1 MTSSPAF
8 ARQTVLDS
16 LNRGLHQAFAEDA
29 RVYLVGE
36 DVLDPY
42 GGAFK
47 VTKGLSTK
55 YQDRVWTSPVSEA
68 AIVGVAAGMALR
80 GLRPVVEIMFG
91 DFTTLIADQVINSL
105 SKFREMYNGQV
116 DVPLVIRTPMGGRRG
131 YGPTHSQTL
140 EKFFLGVPGLRV
152 LAPNSLSDPGELLHK
167 AILEDNGPVL
177 FIENK
182 LLYLKPV
189 LDGDAL
195 KDFEIET
202 SQSKGSYAPTQTLRL
217 KGTPSPTITFT
228 AYGYMSEL
236 AREALLRLA
245 FEHEIFCEL
254 VVPSQLSP
262 FAADGGLDIR
272 LKQSVQMTQ
281 RLLAI
286 EEGNYTLGWGA
297 EIVARAAQS
306 FAGQLKSAQRV
317 AAEDKPI
324 PASAPLEDK
333 ALPNEDDI
341 IAAARGMV

>member
-1 MTSSPAF
+1 MP
-8 ARQTVLDS
+8 TVLDS

-29 RVYLVGE
+29 RVYLIGE
-36 DVLDPY
+36 DLLDPY

-47 VTKGLSTK
+47 VSRGLSTR
-55 YQDRVWTSPVSEA
+55 YPDRVWTSPVSEA

-105 SKFREMYNGQV
+105 SKFTGMYNGQV
-116 DVPLVIRTPMGGRRG
+116 VVPLVIRTPMGGRRG
-131 YGPTHSQTL
+131 YGPTHSQTM
-140 EKFFLGVPGLRV
+140 EKLFLGVPGLRV
-152 LAPNSLSDPGELLHK
+152 LAANSLSDPGELLRK
-167 AILEDNGPVL
+167 AIVEDTGPVL

-189 LDGDAL
+189 LEREAL

-202 SQSKGSYAPTQTLRL
+202 AQPAQSYASAHTLRL
-217 KGTPSPTITFT
+217 KGTPGPTITIT
-228 AYGYMSEL
+228 AYGFMAEL

-254 VVPSQLSP
+254 IVPSQLSP
-262 FAADGGLDIR
+262 FAAGGALD
-272 LKQSVQMTQ
+272 LPLQKSLASTQ

-297 EIVARAAQS
+297 EILARAAQT
-306 FAGQLKSAQRV
+306 FLGQLKAAQRV

-324 PASAPLEDK
+324 AASVPLEDK

-341 IAAARGMV
+341 IAAVLRMV